1 MMRSVIELRTQLLA
15 FSKNEGSV
23 LLIAVR
29 VLLHE
34 RLETYLNVIG
44 PQCLTLIGSGQDLL

>member
-1 MMRSVIELRTQLLA
+1 MAMVTMRSVIELRTQLFA

-34 RLETYLNVIG
+34 RLGSWLNAID
-44 PQCLTLIGSGQDLL
+44 PQYLTLIG